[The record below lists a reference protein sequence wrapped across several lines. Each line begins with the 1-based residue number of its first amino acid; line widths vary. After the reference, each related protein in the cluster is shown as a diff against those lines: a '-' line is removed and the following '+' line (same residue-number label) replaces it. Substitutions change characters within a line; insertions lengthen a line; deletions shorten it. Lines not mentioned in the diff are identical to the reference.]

1 VPRTSAKA
9 DERAPRFA
17 RSLAGSE
24 DVDVTARSADV
35 VSSGRDPDLPPRLRG
50 RWWLV
55 AAAIV
60 LIGGGIT
67 ASVQLAGRAVP
78 HLHSARRPAPPVQ
91 VVPAM
96 LHGAP
101 AGRDVVPG
109 TTLLLAGND
118 LRQLSVTGHAPVSL
132 GWADGLLSLAGRS
145 PLGQNPAVQQIEAV
159 SGGFVALL
167 TNVTE
172 SVHSAV
178 GDVFFISVTGQGAAT
193 PRLIARASNL
203 AVDPD
208 HRDIWVQQSGP
219 GYPRGATWLIDQ
231 SGKRLTPVLRLH
243 SQILLAATIRGL
255 LAGTVQGGARL
266 ISTASGTTLSMRM
279 PAAALIAAVS
289 ADDVAWQSPSCDLSC
304 PLHVTNLLTGTGF
317 PAGRSRS
324 PPLPTTSAPSV
335 QASPQPIPWTG
346 RMDPCCGLL
355 PTTRRA
361 SRLPTGP
368 VPVRCACSGPGPARS
383 TCSPSAAGPRRG
395 GEPVRT
401 GLPFAGKFLEGRKSP
416 GSPDGPR
423 AAVHR
428 DHYSQRLGY
437 FLDRCAPA
445 SGTTGVRGDAAIALP
460 RHGDSQGDQLLHLGR
475 QFAAFA
481 HGG

>member
-1 VPRTSAKA
+1 
-9 DERAPRFA
+9 
-17 RSLAGSE
+17 
-24 DVDVTARSADV
+24 VTARSADV
-35 VSSGRDPDLPPRLRG
+35 VSSGRDPDLPPRLSG

-67 ASVQLAGRAVP
+67 ASVQLAGRATP

-101 AGRDVVPG
+101 AGRDVAPG

-167 TNVTE
+167 ANVTG
-172 SVHSAV
+172 SVYPAV
-178 GDVFFISVTGQGAAT
+178 GDVFFIPVTGQGAAR
-193 PRLIARASNL
+193 PHLIAQASYL

-231 SGKRLTPVLRLH
+231 SGQRLTPVLRLH
-243 SQILLAATIRGL
+243 SQILIAATIRGL

-266 ISTASGTTLSMRM
+266 ISTATGATLSMRM

-304 PLHVTNLLTGTGF
+304 PLHVTNLLTGTDTVITL
-317 PAGRSRS
+317 PARTETNGQPGSFDQAGQRIAL
-324 PPLPTTSAPSV
+324 PLDTVNRRHLATSTHIYV
-335 QASPQPIPWTG
+335 VDVASH
-346 RMDPCCGLL
+346 RV
-355 PTTRRA
+355 
-361 SRLPTGP
+361 SRLPGGPLSLTSAADNLGAISAGTPPADSVDWSDGP
-368 VPVRCACSGPGPARS
+368 VLWITAYDPAGFQAAYWPG
-383 TCSPSAAGPRRG
+383 AGPLRVLRAWPGEIYLFAVSG
-395 GEPVRT
+395 GP
-401 GLPFAGKFLEGRKSP
+401 PAP
-416 GSPDGPR
+416 G
-423 AAVHR
+423 
-428 DHYSQRLGY
+428 
-437 FLDRCAPA
+437 
-445 SGTTGVRGDAAIALP
+445 
-460 RHGDSQGDQLLHLGR
+460 
-475 QFAAFA
+475 
-481 HGG
+481 